1 MSTFEE
7 RLCAA
12 IDEIMHY
19 QTADDGWINTGTLAA
34 TLIAAGVVADP
45 VQHQQDL
52 TAIMDRQVRDSEG
65 WRDQF
70 FTGYRHPNDE
80 YIVDS
85 ELDAT
90 PTWPG
95 EPMPNGEQRHV
106 YHRRVTDW
114 QEVHRA

>member
-7 RLCAA
+7 RLGAA

-52 TAIMDRQVRDSEG
+52 TAIMDRQVRESEA
-65 WRDQF
+65 WRDEYV
-70 FTGYRHPNDE
+70 TSATHPDAMGTDHIADVTRPAPDWNEYMPTYR
-80 YIVDS
+80 
-85 ELDAT
+85 
-90 PTWPG
+90 
-95 EPMPNGEQRHV
+95 
-106 YHRRVTDW
+106 RRVTDW